1 MTKSIL
7 ILQGHPHAGGK
18 HFCHALADA
27 YAAGAKTGGHQVKR
41 LDLGALDFP
50 MLRDPAD
57 FLTPAPEPIRKAQ
70 DMVTWANH
78 LMVIYPLW
86 LGTMPALVKAFFEQ
100 LSRNSFA
107 IGAGENGGWPRQ
119 MLKGRSARVIV
130 TMGMPAAAYKLFFG
144 AHGVRGFE
152 SGILGMSGIKPVR
165 ETLIGGAGA
174 LSEKQAGQWFS
185 RMNALG
191 EKGE

>member
-27 YAAGAKTGGHQVKR
+27 YAAGAKAGGHQVKR
-41 LDLGALDFP
+41 LDLGALDLP

-57 FLTPAPEPIRKAQ
+57 FATPPPEAIRKAQ
-70 DMVTWANH
+70 DLVTWSSH
-78 LMVIYPLW
+78 LTVIYPLW
-86 LGTMPALVKAFFEQ
+86 LGTMPAVVKAFFEQ
-100 LSRNSFA
+100 LSRNNFA
-107 IGAGENGGWPRQ
+107 IGPGENGGWPKQ
-119 MLKGRSARVIV
+119 MLKGKSARVVV
-130 TMGMPAAAYKLFFG
+130 TMGMPATAYKLFFG

-165 ETLIGGAGA
+165 ETLIGGAAGV
-174 LSEKQAGQWFS
+174 SEKQAAQWFS
-185 RMNALG
+185 RMKALG

>member
-1 MTKSIL
+1 MAKSIL
-7 ILQGHPHAGGK
+7 ILQGHPHSGGK

-27 YAAGAKTGGHQVKR
+27 YAAGAKAGGHQVKR
-41 LDLGALDFP
+41 LDLAALDFP

-57 FLTPAPEPIRKAQ
+57 FLTAAPDAIRKAQ
-70 DMVTWANH
+70 DMVTWSNH
-78 LMVIYPLW
+78 MVVIYPLW
-86 LGTMPALVKAFFEQ
+86 LGTMPAVVKAFFEQ
-100 LSRNSFA
+100 LARNNFA
-107 IGAGENGGWPRQ
+107 IGASENGGWPRQ

-130 TMGMPAAAYKLFFG
+130 TMGMPSMAYKLFFG

-165 ETLIGGAGA
+165 ETLIGGAAG
-174 LSEKQAGQWFS
+174 LSEKQAAQWFA
-185 RMNALG
+185 RIKALG

>member
-1 MTKSIL
+1 MAKSIL
-7 ILQGHPHAGGK
+7 ILQGHPHASGK
-18 HFCHALADA
+18 HLCHALADA
-27 YAAGAKTGGHQVKR
+27 YAAGAKSGGHQVKR

-50 MLRDPAD
+50 TLRDPAD
-57 FLTPAPEPIRKAQ
+57 FATAAPDAIRKAQ
-70 DMVTWANH
+70 DMVTWSNH
-78 LMVIYPLW
+78 LAVIYPLW
-86 LGTMPALVKAFFEQ
+86 LGTMPAVVKAFFEQ

-107 IGAGENGGWPRQ
+107 IGPSENGGWPRQ
-119 MLKGRSARVIV
+119 MLKGKSARVIV
-130 TMGMPAAAYKLFFG
+130 TMGMPAVAYKLFFG

-174 LSEKQAGQWFS
+174 MSEKQAIQWFG
-185 RMNALG
+185 RMKALG